1 MEGSMGTMRNL
12 LLKGSE
18 SQWLAAKVQ
27 QRGFVQRAARRFVP
41 GETVEAAVPAA
52 DELSGRGISSFLTLL
67 GEAVTDR
74 DEARAIADHYLDVLD
89 RIQRSGL
96 SAHLSLKP
104 TQFGFDIDPELCS
117 ELLGKVAA
125 RASEDG
131 TFVWID
137 MEASPYV
144 DGTLDIYRT
153 LRGQN
158 DNVGVCVQSY
168 LYRTADD
175 LDSLL
180 RINATI
186 RLVKGAYKEGPDI
199 AFPRKEDVDANFM
212 KLAKRLL
219 SAEGREGG
227 ARHGFATHD
236 MQLVARLRDFA
247 EGASIPQSDYEIQM
261 LYGIRRN
268 DQVRLSAE
276 GASVRV
282 LISYGT
288 AWFPW
293 YMRRLAE
300 RPANLGFVVRSIFA
314 R

>member
-1 MEGSMGTMRNL
+1 MGTMRSL

-18 SQWLAAKVQ
+18 SEWLADKVQ
-27 QRGFVQRAARRFVP
+27 KRGFVQRAVRRFMP
-41 GETVEAAVPAA
+41 GETVEAAAA
-52 DELSGRGISSFLTLL
+52 AAAELSDRGISSMLTLL
-67 GEAVTDR
+67 GEAVADR
-74 DEARAIADHYLDVLD
+74 SKAEAVADHYMDVLD
-89 RIQRSGL
+89 RIERSGL

-104 TQFGFDIDPELCS
+104 TQFGYDIDPDLCA
-117 ELLGKVAA
+117 ELLGKIVDRAA
-125 RASEDG
+125 QGAS
-131 TFVWID
+131 FVWID

-144 DGTLDIYRT
+144 DGTLDLFRA
-153 LRGQN
+153 LREKR
-158 DNVGVCVQSY
+158 DNVGVCLQSY

-175 LDSLL
+175 LESLVL
-180 RINATI
+180 QNATI
-186 RLVKGAYKEGPDI
+186 RLVKGAYSELPDI

-212 KLAKRLL
+212 RLAKRLL
-219 SAEGREGG
+219 SAEARDGG
-227 ARHGFATHD
+227 ACPGFATHD
-236 MQLVARLRDFA
+236 MQLIARIRDFA
-247 EGASIPQSDYEIQM
+247 EGAGIPGSGYEIQM
-261 LYGIRRN
+261 LYGICQS

-300 RPANLGFVVRSIFA
+300 RPANLGFVVRSMFA